1 MNTNLKEKLNILNS
15 QIAKKEEELRPLTTT
30 FSYNPRVAELARE
43 MTDLKVEREAIMKE
57 LKEGGSN
64 E

>member
-15 QIAKKEEELRPLTTT
+15 QIAEKEEELKPLTTT

-43 MTDLKVEREAIMKE
+43 VTDLKVEREAIMKE

>member
-1 MNTNLKEKLNILNS
+1 MSISVKEKLNILNL
-15 QIAKKEEELRPLTTT
+15 QIEEKEEELKPLTTT

-43 MTDLKVEREAIMKE
+43 VTDLKIERETLMKE
-57 LKEGGSN
+57 LKEDGSN